1 MQDFHHFVFSQAE
14 EKNCQ
19 KNRGSRARVCRKSGP
34 SSRSPR
40 RHAKLPRE
48 TRALP
53 PFVSRRRKNSRARSL
68 SRIQSIFFCV
78 FLYFTKNSNKK
89 IIIFIFLQKKKTKN
103 QRFFRQKNFLRK
115 LWEIAD
121 KDFREERKKLRK
133 IYEEFLKN
141 DGIRKRNW
149 KSPWMSAHKFR

>member
-1 MQDFHHFVFSQAE
+1 LQDFHHFVFSQAE

-89 IIIFIFLQKKKTKN
+89 IIIFIFLQKKTTKN
-103 QRFFRQKNFLRK
+103 QRFFRQKKFFTKVMRDC
-115 LWEIAD
+115 WQR
-121 KDFREERKKLRK
+121 FSRRKKKITKNLRRILEK
-133 IYEEFLKN
+133 WWNTKEKLKEPLN
-141 DGIRKRNW
+141 VC
-149 KSPWMSAHKFR
+149 A